1 MKDNNEFTSIAREL
15 FQKEPE
21 QKFKMSIDQA
31 AGTNPDQFA
40 EAFNLSQEET
50 LPVDTVERNMD
61 DVKKRNQR
69 KKIDNEYS
77 TYLKDNPKLV
87 EFLQVPENARLSYD
101 EIDKLG
107 FMERKFKTFNKAFE
121 QGVSTNILGRTY
133 YGQQAGWSDFDVSQK
148 QIDNLDRIL
157 SDAPD
162 EDFSSSWLYEGG
174 KLLGQAVD
182 MATRSIAAGSG
193 AAGIAAVAGQLGPQ
207 AAAPE
212 EIVTVP
218 AAFVAGSVASAAADS
233 YMINA
238 AFTHRDL
245 TRIEQ
250 ERGEKFDPLV
260 KSGAS
265 AFVGLANSALEMVG
279 VKYASAPFRAAFKK
293 YMAKEGSEILV
304 NQTRAKAV
312 KEFAKNYAK
321 AVGAETTTEIMQE
334 GVSIFAE
341 QVAQTYSFEDFQ
353 NITADPAQ
361 AEAAIDRILETGIA
375 VFKGMALMGVVGPT
389 ANFTVDYGKARKA
402 QQNKVMMEALGADA
416 SDSKLLQRVPAK
428 YREFIAAA
436 KGQTE
441 NIYIDAG
448 EFQTYF
454 QSKGIDPNQVAAE
467 LGVDKQI
474 PEALS
479 TGGDLVIP
487 LENYAEKMAA
497 SEYHQELVPSLK
509 FSPDDFTAAEADQFN
524 ASVQE
529 VLQEQYLIAE
539 QKQLDDARAELPSD
553 RVYQDVFS
561 QLRTAGRSVD
571 VAEREASLWK
581 AFFKTMGERTG
592 TDAYSLFQK
601 QNVSV
606 TRELPA
612 GLQAKDVNE
621 LDLMIE
627 KFRSYRGQSQ
637 KKLFG
642 DSLLE
647 FINKQG
653 GVNANDVNA
662 PDLVAQGIEDWHK
675 EKKFR
680 PRVLREKGGQFLDDL
695 ALAAWE
701 NGYFPEFQDRPSIN
715 DLLDKIDS
723 ELRGSL
729 QFSEVQG
736 DNNLQAE
743 AQQIADLDQFFNDIG
758 VDTNTMSNDEIKQR
772 ILEFEQGRDSGGQE
786 FFQDEFDKFIAEFE
800 DFINNDPEQQAAR
813 DESLRKIDEQNARA
827 AEAEANELRLK
838 IIKANQIKSFRKGF
852 GERTSES
859 SWTAKRIDQVIRE
872 YSHGNGVETKAQVGF
887 VDPVDFVLA
896 TAPINRAEIISEEAG
911 NLDISKLEKEGQT
924 PFIIVENGEIIGH
937 EGRHR
942 MIAMAKEGI
951 RRAPVVIRDFGKGY
965 DTPLDKIA
973 NSSYKAQNFLQGG
986 SGEIDLNVSDAIG
999 LAWDNKKE
1007 IAAMMKENDPKILFQ
1022 DTGDKR
1028 GSFTIT
1034 DTGDRVVK
1042 LFEKADLSTF
1052 LHESGHFFLEVM
1064 GELSAAEN
1072 APQSVKDDYASILK
1086 FLEVESADQ
1095 IQTEQH
1101 EKFARAFEAYAFEGK
1116 APSVELQSA
1125 FRRFRQWLVN
1135 VYKNIRNLNV
1145 TINDDLRQV
1154 FDRMLATEEEIQV
1167 AEDLSQYAPVLKDK
1181 ETGGMTQEEY
1191 QAYLKSAERAT
1202 FEAENDLLKKAMNE
1216 IKRERLEWY
1225 KNEKAKVREQTLE
1238 DVMQQP
1244 VYQALHYLQKGELF
1258 NQEIPDDLKGLKLN
1272 SSYIENQYGKEGL
1285 KLLPKSVPPIYK
1297 KGGAHPDM
1305 IAEIFGFDSGD
1316 ALIKALWNAHNIN
1329 ALVEEQ
1335 TNEQMK
1341 AKHGDMLNDGS
1352 IQEEAIKSIRSD
1364 ERATFLLTE
1373 LKALGKRANR
1383 VLKSPKEVA
1392 KAAAERFVA
1401 ETQVKDLQLGKYA
1414 SAEVKAARLAQQAV
1428 VDGDFNQAV
1437 EQKRKQLFNHY
1448 LFIEA
1453 RKAQDRVEKVVKYMN
1468 KFNKQAV
1475 RERLGKAGGGYLERI
1490 ETLLE
1495 RFDFRKSISTK
1506 AALRREPLVTWIE
1519 KQRAEGLDVVIDDA
1533 LLNEA
1538 YRKSYKL
1545 MTTEELFGLDDTV
1558 RNIEH
1563 LARTKNKLLASK
1575 DARDFNEVVDDIV
1588 KTVEE
1593 NNTLSDNAPDYAPGF
1608 TAKIKKNVNNFLAS
1622 HVKMEFLFQQLD
1634 GNKELGTLWTNLFKP
1649 LADAEVAEQELMS
1662 QKTKELNA
1670 AFNRNYTRLERARW
1684 FIDKVRVDSVNKSF
1698 NKSSLI
1704 SLALNWGNE
1713 GNRQAIRDGNGW
1725 SDAQVRDILDNL
1737 EKKDWQL
1744 VQEIWDIIDSL
1755 WPQSREL
1762 HKDITGIAPPKVQ
1775 PTKVETKYGTFK
1787 GGYYPLKYD
1796 SDFSYLAYARELKDA
1811 VLELFGGNWI
1821 KPQTKQGH
1829 LKERVGSAG
1838 QVVKL
1843 DLTVA
1848 TEHIVNAVHDIT
1860 HRKALLDVDRL
1871 ARNNRV
1877 RDVIEKAAGK
1887 EMYRQI
1893 RPWLRT
1899 IANDRRE
1906 PVGVLEG
1913 ILGRARTGATVV
1925 NMGWKITT
1933 AIVQPLGYLQSVDL
1947 LGEKYAWKGLRQ
1959 FYNNPLKMKENTEF
1973 VMERST
1979 MMQNRQKTFD
1989 RDVRDTLKKT
1999 TLKGPLFE
2007 VQQSFFYLTGMLD
2020 MGVAIPTWL
2029 GAYSKAMD
2037 GAVENIKAGD
2047 ELKAIDFADK
2057 TVRMS
2062 QSAGGA
2068 KDLATIQAGSEYH
2081 RIFTMF
2087 YSYFNVLY
2095 NLMRRRLQVTKGVQ
2109 DMPRFAA
2116 SMMYLW
2122 FAPAILSE
2130 LVAGRG
2136 PDDEDEWAE
2145 WAAQKTILY
2154 PLSSV
2159 VGVRDVSNAVLSKYG
2174 YDASPAFDAFE
2185 KTAGAFDIPY
2195 KLATGEEIE
2204 RSDVKDAAL
2213 AASYWG
2219 ALPGRQ
2225 MWISG
2230 EYLYDYATGEEDE
2243 FNFRDLFFA
2252 RQKK

>member
-1 MKDNNEFTSIAREL
+1 MKDNNEFTGIAREL

-21 QKFKMSIDQA
+21 QRFKMSIDQA

-40 EAFNLSQEET
+40 EAFNLSQEEV

-107 FMERKFKTFNKAFE
+107 FMERKFKTFGKAFE

-133 YGQQAGWSDFDVSQK
+133 YGQQAGWSDFDISQK

-157 SDAPD
+157 ADAPD
-162 EDFSSSWLYEGG
+162 EEFSSSWLYEGG
-174 KLLGQAVD
+174 KMLGQFAD
-182 MATRSIAAGSG
+182 MGARSITAGTG
-193 AAGIAAVAGQLGPQ
+193 AAGIAILAGQAGPQ
-207 AAAPE
+207 ALTPE
-212 EIVTVP
+212 EAFTAPTAFIAASTAAIV
-218 AAFVAGSVASAAADS
+218 ADS

-260 KSGAS
+260 KNGAS
-265 AFVGLANSALEMVG
+265 ALVGLANAFLEFLG
-279 VKYASAPFRAAFKK
+279 VKYATAPFRQAFKK
-293 YMAKEGSEILV
+293 FMAKEGTEILV
-304 NQTRAKAV
+304 DQTRAKAV

-341 QVAQTYSFEDFQ
+341 QVAQSISFDNFQ
-353 NITADPAQ
+353 NLTADPKQ
-361 AEAAIDRILETGIA
+361 AEEALDRILQTGIS
-375 VFKGMALMGVVGPT
+375 VFKGMALVGLAGPT

-402 QQNKVMMEALGADA
+402 QKNKDMMLALGEDA
-416 SDSKLLQRVPAK
+416 QSSKLLQRVPAK

-441 NIYIDAG
+441 NIYIDA
-448 EFQTYF
+448 EQFQTYF
-454 QSKGIDPNQVAAE
+454 QSKGVDPNQVAAE
-467 LGVDKQI
+467 LGVDSQI
-474 PEALS
+474 SEALS

-497 SEYHQELVPSLK
+497 SEYHQELIPSLK
-509 FSPDDFTAAEADQFN
+509 FSPDDFTAAQADEFN

-529 VLQEQYLIAE
+529 VLQEQYQIAE
-539 QKQLDDARAELPSD
+539 QKQFDEARAELPSD

-612 GLQAKDVNE
+612 GLQAKSVTE

-627 KFRSYRGQSQ
+627 KFRSYKGQSQ

-647 FINKQG
+647 FVNKQG
-653 GVNANDVNA
+653 GVNASDVNA
-662 PDLVAQGIEDWHK
+662 GDLVAQGIEDWHK

-723 ELRGSL
+723 ELRGNL

-743 AQQIADLDQFFNDIG
+743 AQQIADLDQFFSDIG
-758 VDTNTMSNDEIKQR
+758 VDTNTMTNDEIKQA
-772 ILEFEQGRDSGGQE
+772 ILEFEQGRESGGRE
-786 FFQDEFDKFIAEFE
+786 FFQGEV
-800 DFINNDPEQQAAR
+800 
-813 DESLRKIDEQNARA
+813 DEQRA
-827 AEAEANELRLK
+827 SELTKEA
-838 IIKANQIKSFRKGF
+838 IKLTG
-852 GERTSES
+852 T
-859 SWTAKRIDQVIRE
+859 TQV
-872 YSHGNGVETKAQVGF
+872 
-887 VDPVDFVLA
+887 P
-896 TAPINRAEIISEEAG
+896 EEAG
-911 NLDISKLEKEGQT
+911 YITRDGSMLDLSGRFYATGYNKVGNKFVATKGDYLAGNRSVDHREVSAELMDDGGTDGMVAFMNEAAAIRVDFNSGYINANVIPNAKQISQIVKAAKQAGLDSIEVEFDDMKGNTSSSATIEKITPANIKKVFETSEIGQ
-924 PFIIVENGEIIGH
+924 
-937 EGRHR
+937 
-942 MIAMAKEGI
+942 
-951 RRAPVVIRDFGKGY
+951 
-965 DTPLDKIA
+965 
-973 NSSYKAQNFLQGG
+973 SY
-986 SGEIDLNVSDAIG
+986 
-999 LAWDNKKE
+999 
-1007 IAAMMKENDPKILFQ
+1007 FQ

-1072 APQSVKDDYASILK
+1072 TPQSVKDDYASILK

-1202 FEAENDLLKKAMNE
+1202 YEAENDLLKKAMNE

-1225 KNEKAKVREQTLE
+1225 KNEKAKVREQMLE

-1258 NQEIPDDLKGLKLN
+1258 DRELPDDLKGMKLN

-1297 KGGAHPDM
+1297 KGGAHPDT

-1316 ALIKALWNAHNIN
+1316 ALIKSLWNAHNIN
-1329 ALVEEQ
+1329 ALVEEK
-1335 TNEQMK
+1335 TNEEMK
-1341 AKHGDMLNDGS
+1341 LKHGDMLNDGS

-1428 VDGDFNQAV
+1428 ADGDFNQAV

-1453 RKAQDRVEKVVKYMN
+1453 RKSQDRVEKVVKYMN

-1506 AALRREPLVTWIE
+1506 AALRRESLVTWVE
-1519 KQRAEGLDVVIDDA
+1519 KQRSEGKDVVIDDA
-1533 LLNEA
+1533 LLDEA
-1538 YRKSYKL
+1538 YRKPYKL

-1575 DARDFNEVVDDIV
+1575 DAREFNEVVDDIV
-1588 KTVEE
+1588 KTIED
-1593 NNTLSDNAPDYAPGF
+1593 NNELADVAPDFARGVSY
-1608 TAKIKKNVNNFLAS
+1608 KIKKGLKYAAAS
-1622 HVKMEFLFQQLD
+1622 HVKPEFLFQQLD
-1634 GNKELGTLWTNLFKP
+1634 GDRDLGSVWTALFKP
-1649 LADAEVAEQELMS
+1649 LADAETAEQDLMR

-1670 AFNRNYTRLERARW
+1670 TFDKNYTRLERAKW
-1684 FIDKVRVDSVNKSF
+1684 YIKKIYVSSVNKSF
-1698 NKSSLI
+1698 NKAEII

-1713 GNRQAIRDGNGW
+1713 GNRQAIRDGYGW

-1737 EKKDWQL
+1737 KKKDWQL
-1744 VQEIWDIIDSL
+1744 VQDIWNIIDSL
-1755 WPQSREL
+1755 WPQSRDL
-1762 HKDITGIAPPKVQ
+1762 HKDITGIAPPKVEA
-1775 PTKVETKYGTFK
+1775 TSVETKHGTFK

-1796 SDFSYLAYARELKDA
+1796 ADQNYFAFRNKEKESTQ
-1811 VLELFGGNWI
+1811 ELFGSNFI
-1821 KPQTKQGH
+1821 RPATKTGH
-1829 LKERVGSAG
+1829 LQERVGSAG
-1838 QVVKL
+1838 QQVLL
-1843 DLTVA
+1843 DLSVA
-1848 TEHIVNAVHDIT
+1848 TEHVVNAVHDIT
-1860 HRKALLDVDRL
+1860 HRKALIDVDRL
-1871 ARNNRV
+1871 VNNNRV
-1877 RDVIEKAAGK
+1877 RDAIERAAGK
-1887 EMYRQI
+1887 EMYRQL
-1893 RPWLRT
+1893 RPWLVS
-1899 IANDRRE
+1899 IAGEKRQISNFWE
-1906 PVGVLEG
+1906 A
-1913 ILGRARTGATVV
+1913 IIGRARAGATVV
-1925 NMGWKITT
+1925 NMAWKITT

-1947 LGEKYAWKGLRQ
+1947 IGEKYAMKGLE
-1959 FYNNPLKMKENTEF
+1959 FYGRNPLKMKKSVEF
-1973 VMERST
+1973 VMERSI
-1979 MMQNRQKTFD
+1979 MMQNRQRTYD
-1989 RDVRDTLKKT
+1989 RDVRDVIKKT
-1999 TLKGPLFE
+1999 SLKGPTFE
-2007 VQQSFFYLTGMLD
+2007 IQQSFFYFIGLLD
-2020 MGVAIPTWL
+2020 MGVSVPTWL

-2037 GAVENIKAGD
+2037 GAVDGIKAGD

-2068 KDLATIQAGSEYH
+2068 KDLASIQRGSEYS
-2081 RIFTMF
+2081 RAFTMF

-2095 NLMRRRLQVTKGVQ
+2095 NLMRRRLQITKGVQ

-2116 SMMYLW
+2116 SMLYLW

-2145 WAAQKTILY
+2145 WAAKNLIGY
-2154 PLSSV
+2154 PFSTV
-2159 VGVRDVSNAVLSKYG
+2159 VGVRDISNAYLTE
-2174 YDASPAFDAFE
+2174 YDYEASPAFDAID
-2185 KTAGAFDIPY
+2185 KSIGAFDIPY
-2195 KLATGEEIE
+2195 KLATGEDID
-2204 RSDVKDAAL
+2204 RSDVKDLVL
-2213 AASYWG
+2213 ATGYWG
-2219 ALPGRQ
+2219 KLPARQ
-2225 MWISG
+2225 TWITG
-2230 EYLYDYATGEEDE
+2230 EYLYDYATGEEDD
-2243 FNFRDLFFA
+2243 FNFKDLFFA
-2252 RQKK
+2252 RNKK